1 MTHGEMRESLAGYA
15 LHALADDEARELE
28 AHLATCEE
36 CREELALLQDAA
48 ASLAPGF
55 VREGP
60 PEALRDRIRDAVRA
74 PAVVPLGDPSR
85 ARRMGSPDLQ
95 THRPQPGRAG
105 LLALAV
111 AAALIIVVAGFAVS
125 LEQRFATLRAQVGTE
140 RQALAVLADPSS
152 RVVTLSGSA
161 AGNVRFVFDPAKR
174 RGVLVATGLRDP
186 GPDFVYQ
193 LWLVAGAAP
202 ESVGV
207 FRPAPGAPVI
217 VPVGA
222 DFPRYQAVAVSV
234 ERGPN
239 GAPRPSAAPVLVARL
254 GPD

>member
-1 MTHGEMRESLAGYA
+1 MTHGEMQESLAGYA
-15 LHALADDEARELE
+15 LHALVDDEARELE

-36 CREELALLQDAA
+36 CREELARLQDTA
-48 ASLAPGF
+48 ASLAASF
-55 VREGP
+55 VPEGP
-60 PEALRDRIRDAVRA
+60 PETLRNRIRDAVRTHAIA
-74 PAVVPLGDPSR
+74 PYCDSSQ
-85 ARRMGSPDLQ
+85 ARKIGSPGPQ
-95 THRPQPGRAG
+95 TRRPRRGRAG
-105 LLALAV
+105 LMALAA
-111 AAALIIVVAGFAVS
+111 AAALIIVASFAVS
-125 LEQRFATLRAQVGTE
+125 LERRFATLRTQVEAE
-140 RQALAVLADPSS
+140 RQALAVLADPAS

-161 AGNVRFVFDPAKR
+161 AGNVRFVFDPPTR

-186 GPDFVYQ
+186 GRDFVYQ

-239 GAPRPSAAPVLVARL
+239 GAPRPSAAPVLIARL
-254 GPD
+254 GQD

>member
-1 MTHGEMRESLAGYA
+1 MTHDEMRESLAGYA
-15 LHALADDEARELE
+15 LHALADDEAREVE
-28 AHLATCEE
+28 AHLATCEK
-36 CREELALLQDAA
+36 CRGEFARLQDAA
-48 ASLAPGF
+48 ASLAAGF
-55 VREGP
+55 VQEAP
-60 PEALRDRIRDAVRA
+60 PESLRDRLRDATRP
-74 PAVVPLGDPSR
+74 PAVVPLRDPSR
-85 ARRMGSPDLQ
+85 SARIGSQDLQ
-95 THRPQPGRAG
+95 TRRPRRDRAG
-105 LLALAV
+105 MLRLAV
-111 AAALIIVVAGFAVS
+111 AAALVIVAAGFAVS
-125 LEQRFATLRAQVGTE
+125 LEQRLATLRTQAAAE
-140 RQALAVLADPSS
+140 RQALTVLADPSS

-161 AGNVRFVFDPAKR
+161 AGSVRFVFDPATR

-207 FRPAPGAPVI
+207 FRPAPGAPVV

-239 GAPRPSAAPVLVARL
+239 GAPRPSAAPVLIARL